1 MSDPAHSEETLSK
14 TSATSLSSLGASVM
28 RPIRSLL
35 KREELS
41 ILAALL
47 LLGFVL
53 SVSTP
58 YFFTAHNLFQIG
70 RQVAYIGILATGMC
84 FVLASGQID
93 ISVGSIVT
101 LSSWAI
107 AVAMTKGVNPWL
119 AMLLGWGTGILC
131 GLVNGGL
138 ILSLG
143 VHPMIITLGTTSV
156 YRGLAIVLSSGR
168 PISKFARDSSF
179 FFIGHGKLGPIP
191 VPFIIL
197 VTLAILGH
205 VVIRRT
211 VFGRHVCAVGSNLA
225 AARYAGIRT
234 GLVRLQAMVLMGLL
248 AGIAGSVTVAHLEC
262 FDPLIGTGF
271 EMDAIGA
278 AVIGGTSLFGGSAT
292 VIGALIGTAIIGVLR
307 NGLVHLGVGAYWN
320 PVVTGIIII
329 GAVAVGSLVKRGRR
343 G

>member
-143 VHPMIITLGTTSV
+143 VHPMITRNYV
-156 YRGLAIVLSSGR
+156 CLSRVGNC
-168 PISKFARDSSF
+168 A
-179 FFIGHGKLGPIP
+179 
-191 VPFIIL
+191 L
-197 VTLAILGH
+197 VWQTD
-205 VVIRRT
+205 
-211 VFGRHVCAVGSNLA
+211 
-225 AARYAGIRT
+225 
-234 GLVRLQAMVLMGLL
+234 Q
-248 AGIAGSVTVAHLEC
+248 
-262 FDPLIGTGF
+262 
-271 EMDAIGA
+271 
-278 AVIGGTSLFGGSAT
+278 
-292 VIGALIGTAIIGVLR
+292 
-307 NGLVHLGVGAYWN
+307 
-320 PVVTGIIII
+320 
-329 GAVAVGSLVKRGRR
+329 
-343 G
+343 